1 MLKQRAKIGQITLAI
16 SSNEDVNLLIKKLKE
31 AGYVALFGL
40 DDVYKIKEK
49 IIGIVVDNSKKLV
62 FPTNVTCMACW
73 CSSYGSRPLFVNKAL
88 DNFAKLFIE
97 QDEDFYNEL
106 INNWRFTDKIVQ
118 NYV

>member
-1 MLKQRAKIGQITLAI
+1 MLKQRAKIGQITLAV
-16 SSNEDVNLLIKKLKE
+16 SSIEDVNLLMKKLKE

-40 DDVYKIKEK
+40 DDVYKIEDN
-49 IIGIVVDNSKKLV
+49 IVGIVGDNSKNIV

-88 DNFAKLFIE
+88 DNFARLFIE

-106 INNWRFTDKIVQ
+106 LNN
-118 NYV
+118 